1 MKGSAAS
8 LVVAPITVSLV
19 LGVVLAEEGRVDRP
33 LGSDGLGEGLQ
44 VLVDHRWDDLW
55 TGG

>member
-33 LGSDGLGEGLQ
+33 LGLDDLGEGLQ
-44 VLVDHRWDDLW
+44 VLVDHRLDDLW